1 MYCRSNRI
9 GTAIHMPR
17 YCFSRLKFFGT
28 GFFIKLT
35 SWQALFLSLLTA
47 VLVPAHSG
55 QEVEVAG
62 NRFAVSHPPGYVL
75 EAVNLELTGP
85 RMLYFHGDEI
95 LVGSRDDRIYRLFP
109 PYEQAQTL
117 AHLPLYPH
125 SMLIRDDE
133 IIIARTHGVF
143 RARYSSDPDWRL
155 LERDLELLVPLDPS
169 RSHSSRTIGLG
180 PDNRL
185 YVSIGMPGNCGNYYL
200 DESYPETLRRG
211 GLFVIDED
219 SRPARLVPHVSGLRN
234 PVGFD
239 WQPESHILY
248 ITNNGPDH
256 LGYEQPLE
264 YFARGIEGSFHGMPW
279 YQFDGK
285 QLFADPCASEFE
297 PPLPIESVSIPV
309 ATFDAR
315 SAPLGMTFVTHQANA
330 SEFHGDAIVAIHGS
344 WATSTGSFYG
354 DSATRREPKLVRVDF
369 DGEEAV
375 GVIDLLTG
383 FQLED
388 GRRWARPA
396 GVAIGN
402 DGDIYF
408 TSDDGYEGLY
418 RLRKLD

>member
-1 MYCRSNRI
+1 MIKVLKLRFFRS
-9 GTAIHMPR
+9 
-17 YCFSRLKFFGT
+17 
-28 GFFIKLT
+28 KLCAAGLYGQSI
-35 SWQALFLSLLTA
+35 SWQILLLGLLT
-47 VLVPAHSG
+47 VVTVPAHSI

-75 EAVNLELTGP
+75 EAVNLRLNGP

-109 PYEQAQTL
+109 PYDNAQTL

-125 SMLIRDDE
+125 SVVIRGNE

-143 RARYSSDPDWRL
+143 RARYSSDADWRL
-155 LERDLELLVPLDPS
+155 LERDLELLVPLEPS
-169 RSHSSRTIGLG
+169 RSHSSRTVGLG

-200 DESYPETLRRG
+200 DSSYPETLRRG
-211 GLFVIDED
+211 GLFLIDED
-219 SRPARLVPHVSGLRN
+219 SRPAKLVPYVSGLRN

-239 WQPESHILY
+239 WQPDSGILY

-256 LGYEQPLE
+256 LGYDQPPE

-285 QLFADPCASEFE
+285 QLFEDPCASEFE
-297 PPLPIESVSIPV
+297 RPLPIESVSIPA

-315 SAPLGMTFVTHQANA
+315 SAPLGMAFVTHQAKA
-330 SEFHGDAIVAIHGS
+330 SEFHGDAIIAIHGS

-354 DSATRREPKLVRVDF
+354 DAKTRREPKLVRVDF
-369 DGEEAV
+369 NDGEIARV
-375 GVIDLLTG
+375 VDLLTG
-383 FQLED
+383 FQLVD
-388 GRRWARPA
+388 GKRWARPA

-408 TSDDGYEGLY
+408 TSDAGYEGLY
-418 RLRKLD
+418 RLRKVK

>member
-1 MYCRSNRI
+1 MSKLYFC
-9 GTAIHMPR
+9 GLQL
-17 YCFSRLKFFGT
+17 YGT
-28 GFFIKLT
+28 GLSGKSI
-35 SWQALFLSLLTA
+35 SWQVLLLSFLTMVTA
-47 VLVPAHSG
+47 PVHSQ
-55 QEVEVAG
+55 QEAEIAG
-62 NRFAVSHPPGYVL
+62 NRFTVSHPSGYVL
-75 EAVNLELTGP
+75 EAVNLKLNAP

-109 PYEQAQTL
+109 PYDQVQTL

-125 SMLIRDDE
+125 SMLIRDGE
-133 IIIARTHGVF
+133 IIIARTHGVY
-143 RARYSSDPDWRL
+143 RARYSSDPNWRL
-155 LERDLELLVPLDPS
+155 LERDLELLVPLEPS
-169 RSHSSRTIGLG
+169 RSHNSRTIGLG

-211 GLFVIDED
+211 GLFVIDENA
-219 SRPARLVPHVSGLRN
+219 RPARLVPYVSGLRN

-239 WQPESHILY
+239 WQPDSRILY

-256 LGYEQPLE
+256 LGYEQPPE
-264 YFARGIEGSFHGMPW
+264 YFARGIERSFHGMPW

-285 QLFADPCASEFE
+285 KLFEDPCASEFE
-297 PPLPIESVSIPV
+297 QPLPMESVSIPA

-330 SEFHGDAIVAIHGS
+330 SEFYGDAIVAIHGS

-354 DSATRREPKLVRVDF
+354 DATTRREPKLLRVDF
-369 DGEEAV
+369 DGEEIV
-375 GVIDLLTG
+375 GIIDLLTG
-383 FQLED
+383 FQLAD

-418 RLRKLD
+418 RLRKVK

>member
-1 MYCRSNRI
+1 MIEIPILRFFQLKPCL
-9 GTAIHMPR
+9 TEL
-17 YCFSRLKFFGT
+17 FSKS
-28 GFFIKLT
+28 I
-35 SWQALFLSLLTA
+35 SWQISLLWLLSTA
-47 VLVPAHSG
+47 MIPAYSG
-55 QEVEVAG
+55 REIEVVG
-62 NRFAVSHPPGYVL
+62 NRFSVSHPPGYVL
-75 EAVNLELTGP
+75 EAVNLKLNKP

-143 RARYSSDPDWRL
+143 RAKYSSDPNWRL
-155 LERDLELLVPLDPS
+155 LEHDLELLVPLEPS

-211 GLFVIDED
+211 GLFVIDENTQ
-219 SRPARLVPHVSGLRN
+219 PARLIPYVAGLRN

-239 WQPESHILY
+239 WRPSSNILY

-264 YFARGIEGSFHGMPW
+264 YFVQGDEGSFHGMPW
-279 YQFDGK
+279 YQFDGNR
-285 QLFADPCASEFE
+285 LFEDPCASEFE
-297 PPLPIESVSIPV
+297 KPLSKQSVSIPV
-309 ATFDAR
+309 ATFEAR
-315 SAPLGMTFVTHQANA
+315 SAPLGMAFVTEQANA
-330 SEFHGDAIVAIHGS
+330 TEFHGDAIVAIHGS

-354 DSATRREPKLVRVDF
+354 EARTRREPKLVRVDF
-369 DGEEAV
+369 EGKQIV
-375 GVIDLLTG
+375 GVVDLLTG

-388 GRRWARPA
+388 GKRWARPA
-396 GVAIGN
+396 GVAIGS

-418 RLRKLD
+418 RLRKME